1 MKKPTDSQLIVKNIG
16 FLFNGEVIGQLL
28 TLALV
33 IAVSR
38 KLGDVGLGK
47 YSFAF
52 SFASIFLFLADF
64 GLPTLITKDVAKNKK
79 LAKGHLTKTY
89 TLKMVLNILT
99 LIITLAAIVISKKD
113 NETVLLVMLAA
124 IAMFFYNFGGV
135 FRSIFQAYEIMK
147 FEVISKITER
157 IIAAGIGI
165 FLLLKGYGIFAL
177 FWALV
182 LSNVVYYTL
191 LHIFNSKKITQTG
204 INFDMVYWKKVIK
217 DSFPFW
223 LTLIFVS
230 FYVRIDTVMLGFMK
244 DYAVTGWYNAAYRII
259 DVCVRMLFLPII
271 AVFPAFSKFHSVSLE
286 KIKLLYE
293 KSFYY
298 MLVFS
303 IPLVAGLVILAQKII
318 LTIYGSQFVNSI
330 IALQILGFA
339 LFFTSLNYLMG
350 YLLNSIEKG
359 KIFTITTGIST
370 ALNITLNFILIPR
383 YSYIGAG
390 FATVASELVN
400 FSMLYYFTRKSNFK
414 LNILRLILK
423 PLTAALAMSVSIF
436 YLKSYAN
443 IAVLAVAGA
452 SIYFAVLLLIRGI
465 GKEEIGL
472 VKSFSFR

>member
-1 MKKPTDSQLIVKNIG
+1 MKKSTASQLIVKNIG
-16 FLFNGEVIGQLL
+16 FLFNGEIIGQML

-33 IAVSR
+33 IVISR
-38 KLGDVGLGK
+38 ELGDVGLGK

-52 SFASIFLFLADF
+52 SFASIFLLLADF
-64 GLPTLITKDVAKNKK
+64 GLPTLITKDVAKNKN
-79 LAKGHLTKTY
+79 LAKGHLTKTF
-89 TLKMVLNILT
+89 TLKMILNILT
-99 LIITLAAIVISKKD
+99 LFITLAAILISKKD
-113 NETVLLVMLAA
+113 NETFLLVLLAA
-124 IAMFFYNFGGV
+124 IAMCFYNFGGI
-135 FRSIFQAYEIMK
+135 FRSIFQAYEVMK
-147 FEVISKITER
+147 FEVISKTIER

-182 LSNVVYYTL
+182 LSNAVYYIL
-191 LHIFNSKKITQTG
+191 LHTFNSKKIIPTG
-204 INFDMVYWKKVIK
+204 ISFDLAYWKKVIK

-230 FYVRIDTVMLGFMK
+230 FYVRIDTIMLGFMK

-271 AVFPAFSKFHSVSLE
+271 AVFPAFSKFHRISIE
-286 KIKLLYE
+286 KTKLLYE

-303 IPLVAGLVILAQKII
+303 IPVVAGIVVLAQKII

-359 KIFTITTGIST
+359 KMFTITTGVST
-370 ALNITLNFILIPR
+370 ILNVTLNLILIPS

-390 FATVASELVN
+390 FATVTSEIVN
-400 FSMLYYFTRKSNFK
+400 FSMLYYFTRKSDFK
-414 LNILRLILK
+414 LNIFKLILK
-423 PLTAALAMSVSIF
+423 PMIAALIMSISVF
-436 YLKSYAN
+436 YLKSYSN
-443 IAVLAVAGA
+443 IAVLAASGA
-452 SIYFAVLLLIRGI
+452 VIYFAVLFLIKGI
-465 GKEEIGL
+465 GKEEINL

>member
-16 FLFNGEVIGQLL
+16 FLFNGEIIGQLL

-33 IAVSR
+33 IVISR
-38 KLGDVGLGK
+38 ELGDVGLGK

-52 SFASIFLFLADF
+52 SFASIFLLLADF

-79 LAKGHLTKTY
+79 LAKEHLAKTF

-113 NETVLLVMLAA
+113 NETVLLVLLAA
-124 IAMFFYNFGGV
+124 IAMCFYNFGGI
-135 FRSIFQAYEIMK
+135 FRSIFQAYEVMK
-147 FEVISKITER
+147 FEVISKTIER

-165 FLLLKGYGIFAL
+165 FLLVKGYGIFAL
-177 FWALV
+177 FWALI
-182 LSNVVYYTL
+182 LSNVVYYIL
-191 LHIFNSKKITQTG
+191 LYFFNSKNIARTG
-204 INFDMVYWKKVIK
+204 IRFDLSYWKKVIK

-286 KIKLLYE
+286 KTKLLYE

-303 IPLVAGLVILAQKII
+303 IPVVSGLVVLAQKII
-318 LTIYGSQFVNSI
+318 LTIYGGQFINSI

-359 KIFTITTGIST
+359 KIFTITTGVST
-370 ALNITLNFILIPR
+370 VLNITLNLILIPKF
-383 YSYIGAG
+383 SYIGAA
-390 FATVASELVN
+390 FATVSSEIIN
-400 FSMLYYFTRKSNFK
+400 FILLYYFTRKSDFK
-414 LNILRLILK
+414 LNIFRLILK
-423 PLTAALAMSVSIF
+423 PLIAALVMIISIY
-436 YLKSYAN
+436 YLKSYTN
-443 IAVLAVAGA
+443 IVVLVGAGA
-452 SIYFAVLLLIRGI
+452 IIYFAALLLMKGI